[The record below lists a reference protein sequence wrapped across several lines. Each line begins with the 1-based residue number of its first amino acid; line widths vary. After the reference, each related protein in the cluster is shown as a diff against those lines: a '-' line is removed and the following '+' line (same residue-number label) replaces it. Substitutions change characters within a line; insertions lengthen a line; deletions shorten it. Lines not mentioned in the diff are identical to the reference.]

1 MLSTMLKF
9 LEHKESLGLRSRA
22 LFYNVFRTSRQYS
35 SSGISVQER
44 RRGKFPSRTQ
54 HILGVMNFAITHTTA
69 PEIPKSFMLVR
80 KSPQIPSSRQVS
92 HLSAGLYYPPN
103 SLKTRLCLRGRQM
116 LYSYCAK
123 HSIPHQRLGKLI
135 VGREAQREYLAK
147 MHAKAQALRAP
158 PHWDRSADPQVLPTE
173 ILSGD
178 AARKRV
184 PALARE
190 ITSALWSPSTGI
202 VDSATLLNSLERD
215 IRDAGGTIAYATR
228 AVRIDIDATADT
240 ERSCGGPGWVV
251 QTVTGTEEND
261 GDAGADATLARVLV
275 NAAGLGATSVLNEIL
290 PPARRVPIYFA
301 RGAYATYRGPGVRDI
316 QHLVYPAD
324 EASAAKGASFHSLGT
339 HLTLD
344 MAGNVRFGP
353 DIDWLSAP
361 NSAKHDEEVWEP
373 HLSPDEERARS
384 MHASV
389 LRYLPGVKPE
399 GFQPDYA
406 GIRPKLAPPGA
417 PFQDFIVRT
426 DYAEES
432 KGRAPMISLLGIESP
447 GLTASLALAEM
458 VVDDMLAKTNE
469 KRIETEII

>member
-1 MLSTMLKF
+1 
-9 LEHKESLGLRSRA
+9 
-22 LFYNVFRTSRQYS
+22 
-35 SSGISVQER
+35 
-44 RRGKFPSRTQ
+44 
-54 HILGVMNFAITHTTA
+54 
-69 PEIPKSFMLVR
+69 
-80 KSPQIPSSRQVS
+80 
-92 HLSAGLYYPPN
+92 
-103 SLKTRLCLRGRQM
+103 M

-123 HSIPHQRLGKLI
+123 HDIPHRRLGKLV
-135 VGREAQREYLAK
+135 VGREGQREYLAK
-147 MHAKAQALRAP
+147 MHAKARALRAP
-158 PHWDRSADPQVLPTE
+158 PHWNHSADPQVLPTE
-173 ILSGD
+173 ILSGV
-178 AARKRV
+178 AARECV
-184 PALARE
+184 PELARE
-190 ITSALWSPSTGI
+190 ITSALWSPLTGI
-202 VDSATLLNSLERD
+202 VDSAALLNSLEKD

-228 AVRIDIDATADT
+228 AVRIDIDAAAA
-240 ERSCGGPGWVV
+240 ERSSGGPGWVV

-261 GDAGADATLARVLV
+261 GNADADATLARVLI

-290 PPARRVPIYFA
+290 PPARHVPIYFA

-324 EASAAKGASFHSLGT
+324 EASTAKGASFHSLGT
-339 HLTLD
+339 HLTFD

-373 HLSPDEERARS
+373 HLSPDEERAHS

-417 PFQDFIVRT
+417 PFQDFVVRT
-426 DYAEES
+426 DYAEER

-458 VVDDMLAKTNE
+458 VVEDMLAKTNE
-469 KRIETEII
+469 KRIETKII